1 MRLLDRYL
9 LRELLLPLGC
19 CLGGFLLV
27 WITFDLFGDRLAD
40 FQKNGLSF
48 RDVAEYYLVIAPQF
62 LAIVLPVALLL
73 ALLYALTQHARHH
86 ELTAM
91 RAAGISLW
99 RLSLPYFA
107 VGMVLSLTLFVVN
120 EFLVPDTDDRAE
132 AILSRTDQKRTVVA
146 NLGFTNTRH
155 QRQWLIG
162 SFNLLSGEMRS
173 PQVKWRSPDGNEWWL
188 MAERGVFLNGSWTFE
203 NVRTFR
209 RSTNGAAF
217 TEPVDDVPLKTM
229 ADFTETPAEIRSEVK
244 VTGDMRMRNSRKTDI
259 PVVDLLDYLR
269 LHPQLPPADVAWLH
283 TKLHGRLA
291 APWTCLVVVLIAIP
305 FGAPSGRRNVFV
317 GVAGSIFICFAYFI
331 LQQSSLAL
339 GTGGYLLPWVAAW
352 LPNLVFGLAGIW
364 LIRRV
369 R

>member
-9 LRELLLPLGC
+9 LRELLLPLSF
-19 CLGGFLLV
+19 CLGGFLIFWV
-27 WITFDLFGDRLAD
+27 AFDLFGRMPD
-40 FQKNGLSF
+40 FQKNGLGA
-48 RDVAEYYLVIAPQF
+48 AEIAQYYLVITPQF
-62 LAIVLPVALLL
+62 LAIILPVALLL
-73 ALLYALTQHARHH
+73 ALLYALTQHAKHH

-107 VGMVLSLTLFVVN
+107 VGMVFSLALFAVN

-132 AILSRTDQKRTVVA
+132 AILARTDAKRTLVQ
-146 NLGFTNTRH
+146 NLGFTNSREQRH
-155 QRQWLIG
+155 WQIG
-162 SFNLLSGEMRS
+162 AFNLLTGEMQR
-173 PQVKWRSPDGNEWWL
+173 PQVNWKEADGELWWIF
-188 MAERGVFLNGSWTFE
+188 AERGVFINGSWTFE
-203 NVRTFR
+203 NAKTYR
-209 RSTNGAAF
+209 RAAQGEPI
-217 TEPVDDVPLKTM
+217 TLPVDDVPLLTKTN
-229 ADFTETPAEIRSEVK
+229 FTETPEEIRSEVK
-244 VTGDMRMRNSRKTDI
+244 VAGSLRLRSSRKTDI

-269 LHPQLPPADVAWLH
+269 LHPNLKPADHAWLH

-317 GVAGSIFICFAYFI
+317 GVAGSIFICFGYFV
-331 LQQSSLAL
+331 LQQLCLAL
-339 GTGGYLLPWVAAW
+339 GSGGHLPPVVAAW
-352 LPNLVFGLAGIW
+352 LPNFVFATAAIF